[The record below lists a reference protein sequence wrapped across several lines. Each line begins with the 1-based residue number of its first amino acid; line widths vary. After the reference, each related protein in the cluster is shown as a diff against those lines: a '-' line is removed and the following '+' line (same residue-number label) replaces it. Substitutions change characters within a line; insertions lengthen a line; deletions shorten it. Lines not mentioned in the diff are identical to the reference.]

1 MMKSTD
7 LPFMEH
13 VRLIQL
19 IRSVR
24 QPSNDL
30 CLDLPA
36 GQALYQ
42 MAQSVERTAEHLH
55 DVRRRR
61 SRFNASGLPLPSGYL
76 PSRVRQFLYVNDKD
90 NAALV
95 MTTLKRGVLHSRESC
110 FPFVFLLPM
119 FRIESTENF
128 RFVTRHFQFLIV
140 VSPPVHPKSWTQLTI
155 FLNCRMAPNRWWV
168 VHHPA
173 LDRYAVSPSYLH

>member
-1 MMKSTD
+1 MKNPSQSFMMKSTD

-119 FRIESTENF
+119 FLSNR
-128 RFVTRHFQFLIV
+128 RR
-140 VSPPVHPKSWTQLTI
+140 I
-155 FLNCRMAPNRWWV
+155 FLS
-168 VHHPA
+168 
-173 LDRYAVSPSYLH
+173 SPDISSF